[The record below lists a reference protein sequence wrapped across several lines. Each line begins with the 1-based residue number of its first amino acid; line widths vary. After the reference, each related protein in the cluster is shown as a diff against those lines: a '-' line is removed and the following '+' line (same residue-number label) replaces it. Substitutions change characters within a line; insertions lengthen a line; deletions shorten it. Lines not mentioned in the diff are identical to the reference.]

1 MKSKLTFN
9 SNQRFSCRDCPARC
23 CRLPVAIPLNQDEI
37 KRYTEQDWVHSRVG
51 KAGIQLI
58 EKGIVPTREAAGIL
72 QCIFLDDDELC
83 GMQKQFGHGF
93 LPQTCQSFPFGFVS
107 DECGQLITQL
117 SFVCPSVR
125 DGYGELLTLSRVK
138 QKLSEKGGS
147 ERMSKAMA
155 TRHGKILSQ
164 SQYMKVVARWQ
175 EATSRTL
182 HEGTIMLL
190 LSQLYDW
197 TKAFEDALTTP
208 EEKPTD
214 TEITQAIEAAD
225 SIAVKGFDL
234 RTSSNLQVRMI
245 HSYILGG
252 LSYPGRVV
260 FKHRLDEPSA
270 WQKLVALWTKAKW
283 LVGRGTVNLL
293 YIANPV
299 NLENV
304 NHVARFVSTD
314 AAKPIVRLLNTV
326 LERRQIFRDPRHLM
340 EILVDMA
347 LATITI
353 SHYSRCRAASENRT
367 SVNDTDVQEG
377 ISIAELTLLGHAAQ
391 RNAGK
396 FMKQTRRTLIGA
408 RANFLYL
415 LASENDGNE

>member
-1 MKSKLTFN
+1 MKSTLQFN

-23 CRLPVAIPLNQDEI
+23 CRLPVAISLNQDEI
-37 KRYTEQDWVHSRVG
+37 KRYIKQDWVRSRVG
-51 KAGIQLI
+51 EKGIRLI
-58 EKGIVPTREAAGIL
+58 ENGIVPTREAAGIL

-83 GMQKQFGHGF
+83 SMQKQFDHGF

-107 DECGQLITQL
+107 DERGQLITQL

-164 SQYMKVVARWQ
+164 TQYMKIVARWQ
-175 EATSRTL
+175 EATARVL

-214 TEITQAIEAAD
+214 TEVAQAIDAAD
-225 SIAVKGFDL
+225 RIAVKGFDL
-234 RTSSNLQVRMI
+234 RTTSSFQVRML

-252 LSYPGRVV
+252 LSYPARVV
-260 FKHRLDEPSA
+260 FKHRLDKPSA
-270 WQKLVALWTKAKW
+270 WQKLMALWTKAKW
-283 LVGRGTVNLL
+283 LVGRGTVDLL
-293 YIANPV
+293 YVSNPV
-299 NLENV
+299 NLSNV
-304 NHVARFVSTD
+304 NHVARFIGTD
-314 AAKPIVRLLNTV
+314 TAKPIIKLLNTV

-340 EILVDMA
+340 EILIDMA
-347 LATITI
+347 LATVTI
-353 SHYSRCRAASENRT
+353 SHYARCRAASENRT
-367 SVNDTDVQEG
+367 SVNDIDVQEG
-377 ISIAELTLLGHAAQ
+377 ISIAELALLGHAAQ
-391 RNAGK
+391 RHAGK

-408 RANFLYL
+408 RANFLSL
-415 LASENDGNE
+415 LASENDGNT